1 MMESVT
7 TIQNIPL
14 EIFDLICNF
23 LSMFDIVKLEQTS
36 KTVKDRIE
44 QSLIWKKEADRFQ
57 RRFKFKLTEKI
68 ILELKKKNLCNTA
81 NSKFYKIIIGI
92 SGHLRKAMK
101 LLESKEN
108 KLSEDVKKEVDTYV
122 SNFDE
127 SAQLLP
133 VHQWIRKVLKLFLE
147 IELVKKKKIQILTF
161 QDTFQVQKEEE
172 DPASESIDVEM
183 IETSKIN
190 DLLEQPDPNVN
201 EEIVKFGSWTE
212 SKIQPTENEIMLIAK
227 SKASSI
233 MNKLQQ
239 RFIEA
244 GGGAEDA

>member
-1 MMESVT
+1 MMESST
-7 TIQNIPL
+7 TIQNVPL

-23 LSMFDIVKLEQTS
+23 LSIFDIAKLEQTS

-57 RRFKFKLTEKI
+57 RRFKFKLTEKM
-68 ILELKKKNLCNTA
+68 ILELKKKNLCNIT
-81 NSKFYKIIIGI
+81 NNKFYKIIIGI

-101 LLESKEN
+101 LLETKET
-108 KLSEDVKKEVDTYV
+108 KLSEDVNQEVDTYV

-161 QDTFQVQKEEE
+161 QDTFQVQKEDEV
-172 DPASESIDVEM
+172 PVNESNDMEM
-183 IETSKIN
+183 VETSKIN
-190 DLLEQPDPNVN
+190 DLLEQPDPNID

-244 GGGAEDA
+244 GGGDEDA